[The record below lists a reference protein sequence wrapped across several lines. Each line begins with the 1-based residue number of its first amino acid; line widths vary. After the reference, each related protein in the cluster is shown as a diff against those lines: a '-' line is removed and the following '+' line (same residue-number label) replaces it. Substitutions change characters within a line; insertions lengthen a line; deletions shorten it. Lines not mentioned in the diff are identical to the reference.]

1 MNTEVRYDPERQLLY
16 VRLKERGVAIT
27 RTEDFG
33 RDRYV
38 DYDESDEVVGVEF
51 IAIKQEGLDLRGIP
65 EADRIA
71 EAIGTLREL
80 EPVR

>member
-1 MNTEVRYDPERQLLY
+1 VNIDVRYDTERQLLY
-16 VRLKERGVAIT
+16 VQLKKPSGSVT
-27 RTEDFG
+27 HTEDFD

-51 IAIKQEGLDLRGIP
+51 LAIKQEGLDLRGIP

-71 EAIGTLREL
+71 DALETLREL
-80 EPVR
+80 ESVR

>member
-1 MNTEVRYDPERQLLY
+1 
-16 VRLKERGVAIT
+16 
-27 RTEDFG
+27 
-33 RDRYV
+33 V

-51 IAIKQEGLDLRGIP
+51 LAIQQEGLDLRGIP

-71 EAIGTLREL
+71 DALETLREL